1 MSWWMEIPL
10 KKPFNTEGAGRPLFA
25 AWKKCGKF
33 RFAVLQWGKRKVMGM
48 EYAVSLCDDSQADRT
63 YLSAQVKNWAEK
75 TGRGLGFHHPVLG

>member
-1 MSWWMEIPL
+1 
-10 KKPFNTEGAGRPLFA
+10 
-25 AWKKCGKF
+25 
-33 RFAVLQWGKRKVMGM
+33 MGM